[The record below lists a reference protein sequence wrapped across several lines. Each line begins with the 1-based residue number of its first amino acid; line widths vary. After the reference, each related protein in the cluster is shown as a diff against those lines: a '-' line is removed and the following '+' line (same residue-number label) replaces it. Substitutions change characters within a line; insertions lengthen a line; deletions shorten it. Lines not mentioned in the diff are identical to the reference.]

1 MLNWVDRTVQVP
13 SKLGHELGS
22 GERPSRQQE
31 LLGAEDMAPAAALHG
46 LCSCLEPPSG
56 GRCGWFLLPEKAG
69 SPLTC
74 ELPEAYG
81 DPEDAGWGPVPGT
94 GGSLG

>member
-1 MLNWVDRTVQVP
+1 MLSWVDRTVQVP

-22 GERPSRQQE
+22 GERPSQQQE
-31 LLGAEDMAPAAALHG
+31 LLGAEDVAPAAALRG
-46 LCSCLEPPSG
+46 LCSCLEPPRG
-56 GRCGWFLLPEKAG
+56 GGVAGLCSEKAD
-69 SPLTC
+69 SCLTC

-81 DPEDAGWGPVPGT
+81 DPEDAGWGLVPGS